1 MAELSTPAER
11 IAQDRKNVQD
21 RFLLID
27 GHALIYRAYYAF
39 PGLTDG
45 SGRLV
50 NAVYGFARILLTSIR
65 DFSPVYIAVCFD
77 SKEKTNRAV
86 EFEAYKANRPD
97 MPDDLRP
104 QIDLVKEVVTALNI
118 PQFAVPG
125 FEADD
130 LIGTIVE
137 SPRLAE
143 HSGGAELVDSPVD
156 YPLVT
161 IVTGDKDLLQLV
173 SDHTHVWLPGRGK
186 NSIDTEYDEAEV
198 ERKMG
203 VKSDQ
208 IVDLKALMGDSSDN
222 IPGVAGI
229 GPKTATTLIQTFG
242 SLVDLYKVVDQLAVD
257 RSLLDSLGRGVLR
270 GSLLDKLIKDKESA
284 FISQKLA
291 TITRD
296 APIEIDLESCR
307 VMEYDKDRAIKLLE
321 SLDFKSLIPLL
332 PKDSFEI
339 GVQTALF

>member
-1 MAELSTPAER
+1 MITSSSPQER
-11 IAQDRKNVQD
+11 LAQDRKNVQD

-45 SGRLV
+45 TGQLV
-50 NAVYGFARILLTSIR
+50 NAVYGFTRILLTAIR
-65 DFSPVYIAVCFD
+65 DFSPVYLAVCFD

-86 EFEAYKANRPD
+86 EFEAYKAHRPE
-97 MPDDLRP
+97 MPDDLKP
-104 QIDLVKEVVTALNI
+104 QIDLVKEVVTVLNI
-118 PQFAVPG
+118 PQFAAPG

-137 SPRLAE
+137 SPRLTE
-143 HSGGAELVDSPVD
+143 HSGGAELSVSSAN

-186 NSIDTEYDEAEV
+186 NSVDTEYDFQQV
-198 ERKMG
+198 KMKMG
-203 VKSDQ
+203 VRPDQ

-222 IPGVAGI
+222 IPGVAGV
-229 GPKTATTLIQTFG
+229 GPKTATQLIQTFG
-242 SLVDLYKVVDQLAVD
+242 SLLDLYQVVDHLASD
-257 RSLLDSLGRGVLR
+257 RSKIDSLGRGALR
-270 GSLLDKLIKDKESA
+270 GALLDKLIQDRENA

-291 TITRD
+291 TITRQ
-296 APIEIDLESCR
+296 APIEIDLALCR
-307 VMEYDKDRAIKLLE
+307 VTEYDKDRAVKLFE